1 MKCQIFDILSKGFTK
16 DGPYCN
22 VCGAAN
28 YGDKMLHILPRHYN
42 LEFSEVLLCSWIRYR
57 SKRKSQQIGGQM
69 MFSGLQDLEFNS
81 NFAKHRDSCM
91 VINSVVVTQSVTTV
105 MRATNALSCLGVAG
119 WATRSLNR
127 KGKKTS
133 IQAVQASWIEI
144 QNFKENEH
152 HLRGHL
158 AIKYNYSPNHFQTD
172 FDET

>member
-1 MKCQIFDILSKGFTK
+1 MKCQIFDILSKGFAK

-28 YGDKMLHILPRHYN
+28 YGDKMLQILPRHYN
-42 LEFSEVLLCSWIRYR
+42 LEFSEVLLCSWIRYQ

-105 MRATNALSCLGVAG
+105 MRVTNAISCLGVAG

-127 KGKKTS
+127 KGKKNLFKLSRLHGLKSKILKKTS
-133 IQAVQASWIEI
+133 IICKVI
-144 QNFKENEH
+144 
-152 HLRGHL
+152 
-158 AIKYNYSPNHFQTD
+158 
-172 FDET
+172 